1 MKYVKL
7 THRLFVPS
15 DTIAIE
21 FVDYDTNDE
30 TFDMCAKI
38 LLEENERKY
47 EEQIDKLESTL
58 SMIEAQCSQI
68 QSEREELARRTP
80 FFLRLG
86 SKTYKRERRQ
96 LLAKLYIYRS
106 HHIVR
111 CRELDK
117 LENDLEART
126 YEDYSA
132 LKRLLNEMGYSLSS
146 ESQKGESSITV
157 EVWHKQ

>member
-7 THRLFVPS
+7 THRLFEPL

-30 TFDMCAKI
+30 MFDTCAKV

-47 EEQIDKLESTL
+47 DEQIDK
-58 SMIEAQCSQI
+58 I
-68 QSEREELARRTP
+68 QSKLIAIQAECCRIQIERDELEGRTP

-86 SKTYKRERRQ
+86 SKTYKRERRK
-96 LLAKLYIYRS
+96 LPAKLYVYHS

-117 LENDLEART
+117 IENDLEART
-126 YEDYSA
+126 FEDYST
-132 LKRLLNEMGYSLSS
+132 LKRLLKDMGYTLSS

-157 EVWHKQ
+157 EVWYKQ